1 LIEKLDKATTITI
14 VMLRVK
20 IRLSCLN
27 MTAKILR
34 FEESITFKSLMEKIA
49 SKLGVVDF
57 KARKWELYLD
67 GDAEVESASD
77 INDGDDLVLK
87 YLGIDSEVKKEE
99 AVIIKTECKDLKPVA
114 IPLVSPEN
122 KKGMNKKVNDIQNL
136 IETSVRHNVKPEI
149 IHLVNCDV
157 DYIEDVT
164 EKVLRDREKQRKKE
178 IINCNGDQSS
188 ESEEESKESSTSS
201 SLLSDSY
208 DSSSESEEEAED
220 DSSYSDFSSLCD
232 EDELYESVMT
242 SNRKRKRHPRPPLE
256 PPLQCLMD
264 EKDVPLAPGKQVDK
278 DGDGKKQ
285 SSYMEGFSTLA
296 NNFGEA
302 ADRKIKDRI
311 IKLLNTGFHETSNE
325 YEAQNAM
332 KMAQRLMRKHNLFQ
346 VLMLQERDTVTSGG
360 QDREETLKGGMAN
373 VRIINRKTDR
383 KAQMAQWIVKLC
395 HPIKQNFAVECFCK
409 RRKSAVVFYGLY
421 TNTQLAAYAFRVAT
435 ERISQMAVEYQP
447 LKKRGRC
454 STKSSRLSYALGIVD
469 GISKEVDASLSR
481 EEERRRR
488 KLERARQATSKG
500 DVYEESADEEE
511 ENEQGMYDDDIAN
524 NNDDEMAIG
533 YSFPE
538 RAESIKNDLST
549 ITCTAAAAMPENNKD
564 KLHGCLSGRK
574 LEQKVKNIEQEE
586 KAALVLVDH
595 RKKVAEKVLKDNQ
608 IKLTKGRKSASIQFD
623 RYSYDKGVEDST
635 EIDLNQ
641 RAIRDKVRVKKE
653 N

>member
-1 LIEKLDKATTITI
+1 
-14 VMLRVK
+14 
-20 IRLSCLN
+20 
-27 MTAKILR
+27 
-34 FEESITFKSLMEKIA
+34 MEKIA

-57 KARKWELYLD
+57 KARKWGLYLD

-77 INDGDDLVLK
+77 INDGDYLVLK
-87 YLGIDSEVKKEE
+87 YLGIDSEIKKEE
-99 AVIIKTECKDLKPVA
+99 AVTIKTECKDLKPVA

-136 IETSVRHNVKPEI
+136 IETSVTHNVKPEI

-164 EKVLRDREKQRKKE
+164 ERVLRDREKQRKKE
-178 IINCNGDQSS
+178 IIYCNGDQSS

-208 DSSSESEEEAED
+208 DSSSESEEEDED
-220 DSSYSDFSSLCD
+220 DSSYSDFSSSCD
-232 EDELYESVMT
+232 ADELYESVMT

-264 EKDVPLAPGKQVDK
+264 KKDVPLASGKQFDK
-278 DGDGKKQ
+278 DGDGEKQ
-285 SSYMEGFSTLA
+285 CSNMKGFSTLA

-302 ADRKIKDRI
+302 ADRKVKDRI

-332 KMAQRLMRKHNLFQ
+332 KMAQRLMRKHNLSQ

-360 QDREETLKGGMAN
+360 QDREETLKGGMTN

-395 HPIKQNFAVECFCK
+395 HPIKQNFAVEYFYK
-409 RRKSAVVFYGLY
+409 RRKAAVVFYGLY

-447 LKKRGRC
+447 LKKGGRC

-481 EEERRRR
+481 EEERRHR
-488 KLERARQATSKG
+488 KLDRARQATSKG

-511 ENEQGMYDDDIAN
+511 NERGMYDDDIVN
-524 NNDDEMAIG
+524 NNDDEMSIG
-533 YSFPE
+533 YSFPK
-538 RAESIKNDLST
+538 RVESIKNDLST
-549 ITCTAAAAMPENNKD
+549 TNCTATAAMPENNKD

-574 LEQKVKNIEQEE
+574 LEQKVKEIEHEE

-595 RKKVAEKVLKDNQ
+595 RKKVAEKVLKDNK

-623 RYSYDKGVEDST
+623 RDSYDKGIKDST